1 MKCIAGILILREPRG
16 QKELDMLIDTTG
28 NVNGGVTDLSAR
40 GKRND
45 PFRGMGNLF
54 HKFLRKAGFY
64 LITRHPSIVQL
75 ELISGYT
82 DSL

>member
-1 MKCIAGILILREPRG
+1 MREPRG

-64 LITRHPSIVQL
+64 YQTSFYSPAGAHFWIYRLPVRPPA
-75 ELISGYT
+75 
-82 DSL
+82 